1 VRPAAKP
8 SLSRISLIATV
19 SRTTLGTS
27 KPTVALPGIG
37 ARMRIEIASRAIAR
51 SFSRL
56 SMLRQLDAGIG
67 LELVAGDHRARVDL
81 RDLARDLELVD
92 SACSMRSACSS
103 TKFLSTSV
111 DGLVRELEQLGRRQQ
126 ELAGASGARSRGSA

>member
-1 VRPAAKP
+1 M
-8 SLSRISLIATV
+8 IATV

-56 SMLRQLDAGIG
+56 SIFDSLTPGSG
-67 LELVAGDHRARVDL
+67 LN
-81 RDLARDLELVD
+81 
-92 SACSMRSACSS
+92 S
-103 TKFLSTSV
+103 
-111 DGLVRELEQLGRRQQ
+111 
-126 ELAGASGARSRGSA
+126 